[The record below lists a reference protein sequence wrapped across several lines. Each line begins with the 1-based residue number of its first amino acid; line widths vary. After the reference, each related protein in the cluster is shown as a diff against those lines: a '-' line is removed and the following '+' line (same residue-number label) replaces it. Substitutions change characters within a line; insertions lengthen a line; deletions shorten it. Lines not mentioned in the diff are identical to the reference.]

1 MAMITNKSS
10 ASISENSFCL
20 ACTTGDKRLTGL
32 LLAVWPC
39 TFIYLP
45 VKCLALPPSSRGLGH
60 QPFKLKIRGSNPLG
74 GIFAKVFEI
83 FSEFHLPFHPPQAPS
98 PISGTK

>member
-1 MAMITNKSS
+1 MIASKSS
-10 ASISENSFCL
+10 ASISENGFCL
-20 ACTTGDKRLTGL
+20 AYTTGDKRLTGL

-39 TFIYLP
+39 TFSYLP

-74 GIFAKVFEI
+74 GIFELI
-83 FSEFHLPFHPPQAPS
+83 Y
-98 PISGTK
+98 